1 MPSAQNSTRDA
12 SVSTSRLAS
21 ELHINAADAAR
32 SQRIRQGIL
41 EAGNALRARHRW
53 LEKHQNAIGMTIFW
67 ASIAGIL
74 GTGWAYYTGS
84 LAWYVAIPLAAFC
97 MSLLHELEHDLI
109 HMMYFRK
116 NKFWND
122 FMLAGV
128 WLFRPSTIS
137 PWVRRRL
144 HIHHHKVSGTESD
157 LEERGITNGEKW
169 GLKRLLMTGDNM
181 LAIYLRPFATYQMTR
196 AFVREVAKTKAE
208 AHAITRENLL
218 GYFPL
223 GFINYA
229 LWHGFIVYYAGL
241 FTLGLLGIA
250 PEAVALPA
258 QNALASAGLNVDVM
272 ATVQSMMNVVGFYVV
287 IIAAPNALRTF
298 CLHFVSSNMHYYGDV
313 EKGNIVQQCQIW
325 TTPWAIPLHLFC
337 FNFAGTHAFH
347 HFVVRDPFYIRQW
360 LASGLY
366 PLMREN
372 GIRFNDFGTFKRA
385 NRMYAA
391 ATLQAA
397 PATQKAAA

>member
-1 MPSAQNSTRDA
+1 MNAHTRLPSETG
-12 SVSTSRLAS
+12 
-21 ELHINAADAAR
+21 INPEDAAR

-41 EAGNALRARHRW
+41 EAGNRLRARHPW
-53 LEKHQNAIGMTIFW
+53 LEKHQNTIGMAIFW
-67 ASIAGIL
+67 TSIAGIL
-74 GTGWAYYTGS
+74 GSAFAYYTGAF
-84 LAWYVAIPLAAFC
+84 AWYVAIPVAAFW

-137 PWVRRRL
+137 PFVRRRL

-157 LEERGITNGEKW
+157 LEERGITNGERW

-181 LAIYLRPFATYQMTR
+181 LAVYLRPFATFQMTR
-196 AFVREVAKTKAE
+196 AFIRAQAKTRDE
-208 AHAITRENLL
+208 ALAIARENLL

-223 GFINYA
+223 GLINYT
-229 LWHGFIVYYAGL
+229 LWHGFIVYHAVMIGTGLAGVSLAVPAVVESAMFWVNFYAV
-241 FTLGLLGIA
+241 T
-250 PEAVALPA
+250 
-258 QNALASAGLNVDVM
+258 
-272 ATVQSMMNVVGFYVV
+272 
-287 IIAAPNALRTF
+287 IAAPNALRTF

-313 EKGNIVQQCQIW
+313 EKGNIVQQCQVW

-337 FNFAGTHAFH
+337 FNFAGTHAIH

-360 LASGLY
+360 IAPELY
-366 PLMREN
+366 PLLRAN
-372 GIRFNDFGTFKRA
+372 GVRFNDFGTFRRA
-385 NRMYAA
+385 NRLG
-391 ATLQAA
+391 T
-397 PATQKAAA
+397 PATA

>member
-1 MPSAQNSTRDA
+1 MTAHTRLPSEAAINPEDA
-12 SVSTSRLAS
+12 R
-21 ELHINAADAAR
+21 R

-41 EAGNALRARHRW
+41 EAGNALRSRHPW
-53 LEKHQNAIGMTIFW
+53 LEKHQNTIGMTIFW
-67 ASIAGIL
+67 VSIAGIL
-74 GTGWAYYTGS
+74 GSAYAYYTGVF
-84 LAWYVAIPLAAFC
+84 AWYVAIPVAAFW

-137 PWVRRRL
+137 PFVRRRL

-169 GLKRLLMTGDNM
+169 GLKRLIMLGDNM
-181 LAIYLRPFATYQMTR
+181 LAIYLRPIATFKMTR
-196 AFVREVAKTKAE
+196 AFVHAQAKTREE
-208 AHAITRENLL
+208 ALAITRENLL

-223 GFINYA
+223 GLINYT
-229 LWHGFIVYYAGL
+229 LWHGFVVYHVALFGAGL
-241 FTLGLLGIA
+241 AGIEVTV
-250 PEAVALPA
+250 PAVVTTAMHWV
-258 QNALASAGLNVDVM
+258 S
-272 ATVQSMMNVVGFYVV
+272 FYVV
-287 IIAAPNALRTF
+287 AIAAPNALRTF

-313 EKGNIVQQCQIW
+313 EKGNIVQQCQVW
-325 TTPWAIPLHLFC
+325 TTPWAIPVHLFC
-337 FNFAGTHAFH
+337 FNFAGTHAIH

-360 LASGLY
+360 IAPGLY

-372 GIRFNDFGTFKRA
+372 GIRFNDFGTFRRA
-385 NRMYAA
+385 NRLGTPAA
-391 ATLQAA
+391 A
-397 PATQKAAA
+397 

>member
-1 MPSAQNSTRDA
+1 MSTQARLPSENR
-12 SVSTSRLAS
+12 
-21 ELHINAADAAR
+21 INPVDAAR

-41 EAGNALRARHRW
+41 EAGNTLRARHPW
-53 LEKHQNAIGMTIFW
+53 LEKYQNTIGMTIFW
-67 ASIAGIL
+67 ISIAGIL
-74 GTGWAYYTGS
+74 GSAWAYYTDTI
-84 LAWYVAIPLAAFC
+84 AWYVAIPLAAFC

-144 HIHHHKVSGTESD
+144 HIHHHKVSGTETD

-169 GLKRLLMTGDNM
+169 GIKRLLMTGDNM
-181 LAIYLRPFATYQMTR
+181 LAVYLRPFTTYRMTR
-196 AFVREVAKTKAE
+196 AFVREVSKSKQE
-208 AHAITRENLL
+208 ARKIARENTL

-223 GFINYA
+223 GIINYT
-229 LWHGFIVYYAGL
+229 LWHGFIIYHATLFVAGL
-241 FTLGLLGIA
+241 VGMDIAVPTL
-250 PEAVALPA
+250 
-258 QNALASAGLNVDVM
+258 
-272 ATVQSMMNVVGFYVV
+272 VQSIMQWVSLYAVT
-287 IIAAPNALRTF
+287 IAAPNALRTF
-298 CLHFVSSNMHYYGDV
+298 CLHFVSSNMHYYGNV

-337 FNFAGTHAFH
+337 FNFAGTHALH
-347 HFVVRDPFYIRQW
+347 HFVVRDAFYIRQW
-360 LASGLY
+360 LAPSLY

-385 NRMYAA
+385 NRLMEPINA
-391 ATLQAA
+391 
-397 PATQKAAA
+397 

>member
-1 MPSAQNSTRDA
+1 MSHQ
-12 SVSTSRLAS
+12 SRLPS
-21 ELHINAADAAR
+21 EMRINAEDAAR

-41 EAGNALRARHRW
+41 EAGNALRARYPW
-53 LEKHQNAIGMTIFW
+53 LEKHQNTIGMTIFW
-67 ASIAGIL
+67 VSIVGIL
-74 GTGWAYYTGS
+74 GSAWAYYS
-84 LAWYVAIPLAAFC
+84 DFIAWYIAIPIAAFW

-116 NKFWND
+116 NKRWND

-144 HIHHHKVSGTESD
+144 HLHHHKVSGTETD

-169 GLKRLLMTGDNM
+169 GIRRLLMTGDN
-181 LAIYLRPFATYQMTR
+181 LLSIYLRPFTTYKMTKG
-196 AFVREVAKTKAE
+196 FVKAVAKTREE
-208 AHAITRENLL
+208 AREIAIENIL

-223 GFINYA
+223 GAINYT
-229 LWHGFIVYYAGL
+229 LWHGFIVLHAVLWTLTLLHIDITLSPSLQSISHMLTFYAV
-241 FTLGLLGIA
+241 T
-250 PEAVALPA
+250 
-258 QNALASAGLNVDVM
+258 
-272 ATVQSMMNVVGFYVV
+272 
-287 IIAAPNALRTF
+287 IAAPNALRTF

-313 EKGNIVQQCQIW
+313 EKGNIIQQCQIW
-325 TTPWAIPLHLFC
+325 TTPWAIPVHLFC
-337 FNFAGTHAFH
+337 FNFAGTHSFH

-360 LASGLY
+360 IAPSLY

-385 NRMYAA
+385 NRLQS
-391 ATLQAA
+391 ATTPIVSTEAHTAL
-397 PATQKAAA
+397 

>member
-1 MPSAQNSTRDA
+1 MSTQARLPSE
-12 SVSTSRLAS
+12 SR
-21 ELHINAADAAR
+21 INAEDAAR
-32 SQRIRQGIL
+32 SHRIRQGIL
-41 EAGNALRARHRW
+41 EAGNALRARHPW
-53 LEKHQNAIGMTIFW
+53 LEKNQNTIGMAIFW
-67 ASIAGIL
+67 VSITGIL
-74 GTGWAYYTGS
+74 GSAWAYYTGAF
-84 LAWYVAIPLAAFC
+84 AWYVAIPVAAFW

-122 FMLAGV
+122 FMLGGV
-128 WLFRPSTIS
+128 WLFRPSTIN

-169 GLKRLLMTGDNM
+169 GLRRLIMTGDNL
-181 LAIYLRPFATYQMTR
+181 LAVYLRPLTTYKMTR
-196 AFVREVAKTKAE
+196 AFVRAVAKDKAD
-208 AHAITRENLL
+208 AHAIARENLM

-223 GFINYA
+223 GVINYT
-229 LWHGFIVYYAGL
+229 LWHGFVVYHAVL
-241 FTLGLLGIA
+241 FVAGLLGIEMA
-250 PEAVALPA
+250 IPA
-258 QNALASAGLNVDVM
+258 MVGAI
-272 ATVQSMMNVVGFYVV
+272 VQGVTFYVV
-287 IIAAPNALRTF
+287 AIAAPNALRTF

-325 TTPWAIPLHLFC
+325 TTPWVAPLHLFC

-360 LASGLY
+360 LAPGLY

-385 NRMYAA
+385 NRMSE
-391 ATLQAA
+391 
-397 PATQKAAA
+397 PAVA

>member
-1 MPSAQNSTRDA
+1 MTAQARLPSEGR
-12 SVSTSRLAS
+12 
-21 ELHINAADAAR
+21 INPEDAAR
-32 SQRIRQGIL
+32 SHRIRQGIL
-41 EAGNALRARHRW
+41 EAGNALRERHPW
-53 LEKHQNAIGMTIFW
+53 LEKHQNTIGMTIFW
-67 ASIAGIL
+67 VSIAGIL
-74 GTGWAYYTGS
+74 GSAWAYTTGVF
-84 LAWYVAIPLAAFC
+84 AWYVAIPAAAFW

-116 NKFWND
+116 NKLWND
-122 FMLAGV
+122 FMLGGV
-128 WLFRPSTIS
+128 WLFRPSTVS

-181 LAIYLRPFATYQMTR
+181 LAIYLRPFTTYQMTR
-196 AFVREVAKTKAE
+196 AFVRAVAKDKAE
-208 AHAITRENLL
+208 ARAIARENIL

-223 GFINYA
+223 GVINYA
-229 LWHGFIVYYAGL
+229 LWHGFIVYHAAVFAAGL
-241 FTLGLLGIA
+241 MGI
-250 PEAVALPA
+250 EVVLPA
-258 QNALASAGLNVDVM
+258 AVDTIVHGV
-272 ATVQSMMNVVGFYVV
+272 TLYVV
-287 IIAAPNALRTF
+287 AIAAPNALRTF

-360 LASGLY
+360 LAPGLY

-385 NRMYAA
+385 NRMGV
-391 ATLQAA
+391 
-397 PATQKAAA
+397 PATA